1 MGSAAVG
8 EITFAGGVG
17 ITLVG
22 AVGGLVRERVRCAIG
37 SSGTRGIRW
46 LDTLG
51 DGTTGFVTGTRTL
64 GGPAVLTLGWVR
76 AVFDRRGD
84 VRDSCRGGAA
94 SF

>member
-8 EITFAGGVG
+8 ETTLGGGVG
-17 ITLVG
+17 TTLVG
-22 AVGGLVRERVRCAIG
+22 AAGGLVRERVRCAIG
-37 SSGTRGIRW
+37 SSGTSGMRW

-64 GGPAVLTLGWVR
+64 GGLAVITLGWVG
-76 AVFDRRGD
+76 VGFGRRGD
-84 VRDSCRGGAA
+84 GRDSFRGGAA

>member
-8 EITFAGGVG
+8 ETTLGGGVG

-22 AVGGLVRERVRCAIG
+22 AADGLVRERVRCAIG
-37 SSGTRGIRW
+37 SSGARGMRL

-51 DGTTGFVTGTRTL
+51 DDTTSLVAGTRTL
-64 GGPAVLTLGWVR
+64 GGLVVLTLGWVR
-76 AVFDRRGD
+76 AGFGQRGNG
-84 VRDSCRGGAA
+84 RDSFRGGAA